1 MVILV
6 LACPEKV
13 DASSWEIGEARIA
26 RASGGERRCR
36 GAAEARRSRRLGR
49 AKGMR
54 ARRLLAAAQKH
65 VGHGHGDASKP
76 DDATAGG
83 LLRDQAGFATVDEV
97 VRWAER
103 RFGPEPFKDLP
114 KKKGR
119 VIDVSLCEQVNTST
133 ALSEEAMPGDLG
145 RLRDLVRHLRGEI
158 ARLTQEKAEAEVMR
172 RRELGSRFHKK

>member
-1 MVILV
+1 MPARGKSVRLESLELRV
-6 LACPEKV
+6 EK
-13 DASSWEIGEARIA
+13 EG
-26 RASGGERRCR
+26 
-36 GAAEARRSRRLGR
+36 AEALLRRAEAVALVARRVCAPGDSLRRLR
-49 AKGMR
+49 NMLGMAMDR
-54 ARRLLAAAQKH
+54 
-65 VGHGHGDASKP
+65 DASKP